1 MKNISMA
8 LLLIVGISTLGC
20 ARMPAS
26 EPIEYMPTPGESA
39 TDVGPVRDDKAT
51 MSVEVFPTEINLG
64 DAAYVAVYYENR
76 TSGDLVFLPNFSI
89 LCSLSSPFFQD
100 DYHWVDECRSGG
112 YDSTVVLPRTIEPGE
127 KYLFGI
133 EALEFPP
140 LDDWGAPFWQ
150 ELIAKIPAEGT
161 TCGLRVKCGSAE
173 IERDILVKPRP
184 AVEMALLKQ
193 WYDDTPETLFPKIE
207 GDRKIPYNGVYLEP
221 SGKSNIRIGGKEYD
235 PWLFVRF
242 GVRKPSDPNNPTTLE
257 GWRELEASLIPSTM
271 RDEVRLTRLQL
282 EYYSAKKGGA
292 SEQAKAELV
301 DWLESLPEVQ
311 QRRMTTSLVS
321 KMHEFYD
328 SPLRDKNR
336 ELMRALYDILDVGSQ
351 GIVCNFESIKYNDRA
366 LTPPPGVKVTR
377 PFMDVVTPTPE
388 DLVHGS
394 KDLPDGFRIWDVTG
408 DSGAAQ
414 IVAQYVKLK
423 ESENTLVLKNREG
436 LRFNLNFSSLS
447 EEDKEHAR
455 AMSQAA
461 AEKPEGK

>member
-1 MKNISMA
+1 M
-8 LLLIVGISTLGC
+8 
-20 ARMPAS
+20 
-26 EPIEYMPTPGESA
+26 
-39 TDVGPVRDDKAT
+39 
-51 MSVEVFPTEINLG
+51 
-64 DAAYVAVYYENR
+64 
-76 TSGDLVFLPNFSI
+76 
-89 LCSLSSPFFQD
+89 
-100 DYHWVDECRSGG
+100 
-112 YDSTVVLPRTIEPGE
+112 
-127 KYLFGI
+127 
-133 EALEFPP
+133 
-140 LDDWGAPFWQ
+140 
-150 ELIAKIPAEGT
+150 
-161 TCGLRVKCGSAE
+161 
-173 IERDILVKPRP
+173 
-184 AVEMALLKQ
+184 
-193 WYDDTPETLFPKIE
+193 
-207 GDRKIPYNGVYLEP
+207 YLEP

-351 GIVCNFESIKYNDRA
+351 GIVCNFESIKYNDRT
-366 LTPPPGVKVTR
+366 LTPPPGVKVIR

-388 DLVHGS
+388 DLAHGS

-408 DSGAAQ
+408 DTGAAQ

-447 EEDKEHAR
+447 EEDQEHAR